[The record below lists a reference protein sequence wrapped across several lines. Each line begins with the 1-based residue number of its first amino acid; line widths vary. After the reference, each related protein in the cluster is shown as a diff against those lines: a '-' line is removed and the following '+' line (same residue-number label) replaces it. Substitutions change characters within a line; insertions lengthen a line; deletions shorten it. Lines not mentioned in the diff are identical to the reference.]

1 MSSGFMKSDFVWFTG
16 VVEDR
21 ADPLFLSRVRV
32 RCFGFHTD
40 DLAKLP
46 TDQLPWA
53 AVMLPTS
60 SSGVSG
66 VGQTPHGLV
75 EGSWVVGFF
84 RDGSEAQ
91 DPIVM
96 GSLVGLNVN
105 EALPEKGFY
114 DPNALYPKKNADPID
129 NYLGESDVHKA
140 ARGAASR
147 HILNTEDIRFQKSGG
162 GDTGAKQF
170 TGVVF
175 DEPQSPADPVYP
187 FNHVYESE
195 SGHIIEI
202 DDTADKQRIREQH
215 RSGTFYEVHPDG
227 TKVTKIVKDRFELVI
242 GDDYVN
248 VKGQARV
255 VIEGDAT
262 TFIKGNYN
270 VEVAG
275 NKTEYVYGNL
285 TQVVKGEVAETYE
298 KSQVVNITK
307 DMTEAIGGAQSTT
320 ATGHTSIKNNV
331 AITGLQTVS
340 STIDAG
346 GIITSNSD
354 VITGSISLKSHVHT
368 STQTGTPTSSPN

>member
-1 MSSGFMKSDFVWFTG
+1 MSSGFMKSEFVWFTG

-53 AVMLPTS
+53 TVMLPTS

-84 RDGSEAQ
+84 RDGRESQ

-96 GSLVGLNVN
+96 GSIAGLNVN
-105 EALPEKGFY
+105 EALPEKGFS
-114 DPNALYPKKNADPID
+114 DPNALYPKKNDDPID

-147 HILNTEDIRFQKSGG
+147 HILNTENIRFGEVGKDAQTFK
-162 GDTGAKQF
+162 DQVLF
-170 TGVVF
+170 E
-175 DEPQSPADPVYP
+175 EPSSPSEPVYP

-195 SGHIIEI
+195 SGHVFEV

-215 RSGTFYEVHPDG
+215 RSGTFYEIHPDG
-227 TKVTKIVKDRFELVI
+227 TKVTKVVKDRFELVI

-285 TQVVKGEVAETYE
+285 TQVVKGEVSETYE
-298 KSQVVNITK
+298 QSQVVNVTK

-320 ATGHTSIKNNV
+320 ATGHTSINNNV
-331 AITGLQTVS
+331 MITGTTHSVGDVS
-340 STIDAG
+340 TSAG
-346 GIITSNSD
+346 
-354 VITGSISLKSHVHT
+354 
-368 STQTGTPTSSPN
+368 SSPTLAQHYHLEHDVQGRSTVPAGNK